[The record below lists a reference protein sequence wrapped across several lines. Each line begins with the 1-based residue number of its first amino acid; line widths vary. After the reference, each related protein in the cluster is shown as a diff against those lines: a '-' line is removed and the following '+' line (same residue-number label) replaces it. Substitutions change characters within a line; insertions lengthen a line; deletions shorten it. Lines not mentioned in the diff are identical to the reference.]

1 MIAATTSEAIA
12 SPWSK
17 PRATATMPKRTA
29 TEPAMSP
36 AKWKALE
43 RSAADLYCLA
53 LRREMVTRLMS
64 TTSATPITAKTY
76 QRGSKPPSPP
86 APSRSIAS
94 ITTKAP
100 PPERIAASPSAAR
113 FSARRCP

>member
-12 SPWSK
+12 SPWWK
-17 PRATATMPKRTA
+17 PSATAVIPKRTA

-36 AKWKALE
+36 AKWKAFE
-43 RSAADLYCLA
+43 RSAADLYSA
-53 LRREMVTRLMS
+53 APRRRIVTRLRS

-86 APSRSIAS
+86 PPRRSIAS

-100 PPERIAASPSAAR
+100 PPLRIAASPSAAR